1 MEILDIKNKLL
12 TNIDSIFDIC
22 ENQRINYQNEKISLN
37 KEIDN
42 LNIFNKKLIDE
53 NNEKDKLLNI
63 NQKTIVDYEIM
74 INTIQD
80 KVNKELSEKERFTML
95 KAQDAEIHLRDTE
108 IKKLQKE
115 INLQKKKNRFITKE
129 YH

>member
-115 INLQKKKNRFITKE
+115 INLQKNVW
-129 YH
+129 

>member
-95 KAQDAEIHLRDTE
+95 KAQDAEIHLRETE

-115 INLQKKKNRFITKE
+115 IN
-129 YH
+129 